1 MIIVLRS
8 GATQDEISRICERVR
23 SLGCVPT
30 TTQTADRA
38 TIMVGSIPGPEV
50 RESLKR
56 LRSIPAVE
64 NLIPLA
70 PPYEKIIRLGQL
82 GGFDVEDVHVGGNSL
97 VLMAGPCTVES
108 EEQIFGAAE
117 AVAKAGGH
125 FLRGGAYKPSTSPYS
140 FQGLGVAALEM
151 LGAAGR
157 KFGLKVVTEVMD
169 PRKVELVS
177 QHAQML
183 QIGARN
189 MQNYDL
195 LREAG
200 RSGMPI
206 LLKRG
211 LSARVEE
218 WLLAAEYL
226 ATSGCT
232 RIALCERGIRTFE
245 NATRNTLDLS
255 SVPLVKSLCGLPVIV
270 DPSHGTGRQ
279 DLVTSMA
286 LAAVAAGADGLL
298 IEVHPNPEEA
308 LKDGM
313 QSLSTEQ
320 FAECVP
326 RLEKV
331 AAAVDRQLARAPTMQ
346 RIN

>member
-8 GATQDEISRICERVR
+8 GVSAEEISEVCGRVR
-23 SLGCVPT
+23 SLGCQPV
-30 TTQTADRA
+30 TTQADERA
-38 TIMVGSIPGPEV
+38 TILVESISGPEV

-56 LRSIPAVE
+56 LRSLAVVE
-64 NLIPLA
+64 QLVLLD
-70 PPYEKIIRLGQL
+70 PPYEKITRLGESK
-82 GGFDVEDVHVGGNSL
+82 GFEVDRTPFGTGPVT
-97 VLMAGPCTVES
+97 LMAGPCTVES
-108 EEQIFGAAE
+108 EEQIFTTAE
-117 AVAKAGGH
+117 AVAKAGAQ

-140 FQGLGVAALEM
+140 FQGLGVAGLEM

-157 KFGLKVVTEVMD
+157 RFGLKVVTEVMD

-177 QHAQML
+177 QHAHML

-200 RSGMPI
+200 RSGMPV

-211 LSARVEE
+211 LSARIEE
-218 WLLAAEYL
+218 WLLAAEHL

-245 NATRNTLDLS
+245 NSTRNTLDLS
-255 SVPLVKSLCGLPVIV
+255 AVPLLKSLCGLPVVV
-270 DPSHGTGRQ
+270 DPSHGTGRR
-279 DLVTSMA
+279 DLVASMS
-286 LAAVAAGADGLL
+286 LAAVAAGADALL
-298 IEVHPNPEEA
+298 IEVHPTPEEA

-313 QSLSTEQ
+313 QSISTEE
-320 FAECVP
+320 FEALVP
-326 RLEKV
+326 RLATV
-331 AAAVDRQLARAPTMQ
+331 ASAVGTRLALAPKFV
-346 RIN
+346 RGI